1 MDLKHLL
8 DSIWGLKV
16 TEVKPIDLGLIN
28 HTWLVRTPTHNFILQ
43 QINTAVFKNP
53 VLLQDQLHWL
63 SQKLALES
71 LVSLEFMAI
80 EGQTCVEYEHRFF
93 RLQRAISPS
102 ATVGKLDDRIAH
114 LAAKALLEFHA
125 ALRQVSIEKW
135 TEPISNFLNP
145 NFRVA
150 AYHEAKKNANP
161 MLLEASKEA
170 IFALEQQMHLIHT
183 WQALLDK
190 EPKVLIHA
198 DPKLSNFLFT
208 TDSKGVRALI
218 DWDTIQFGSPYYDY
232 ADMIR
237 SFCSVGEEVSSHEAL
252 FKAPIF
258 EALLATFGVDE
269 NKLFSAAQGLILV
282 QALRF
287 LSDFLEGNQYYKV
300 NDEQHNLRRAAN
312 QLQLVEEMQAY
323 WATTR
328 RPVL

>member
-8 DSIWGLKV
+8 DRIWGLSV
-16 TEVKPIDLGLIN
+16 TVVKPIDQGLIN

-43 QINTAVFKNP
+43 QINFKVFKNP
-53 VLLQDQLHWL
+53 NLLQEQLQSL
-63 SQKLALES
+63 SKKMVMES
-71 LVSLEFMAI
+71 LVSLEFI
-80 EGQTCVEYEHRFF
+80 SIDGQTCFEYDAHFF

-102 ATVGKLDDRIAH
+102 TTISKIDERIAH
-114 LAAKALLEFHA
+114 LAAKALLEFHE
-125 ALRQVSIEKW
+125 ALRQVVLEEW
-135 TEPISNFLNP
+135 VEPIPNFLNP
-145 NFRVA
+145 NIRIA
-150 AYHEAKKNANP
+150 AYQQAKKAAAQKQL
-161 MLLEASKEA
+161 MAAREA
-170 IFALEQQMHLIHT
+170 ILTLEHQLHLIRD
-183 WQALLDK
+183 WQTFLDA

-208 TDSKGVRALI
+208 TDSKSVRALI

-237 SFCSVGEEVSSHEAL
+237 SFCSVGEEVSSQEAL

-258 EALLATFGVDE
+258 EALIATFGVDE

-287 LSDFLEGNQYYKV
+287 LTDFLDGNKYYKV
-300 NDEQHNLRRAAN
+300 SDELHNLRRAAN
-312 QLQLVEEMQAY
+312 QLQFVREMQDY